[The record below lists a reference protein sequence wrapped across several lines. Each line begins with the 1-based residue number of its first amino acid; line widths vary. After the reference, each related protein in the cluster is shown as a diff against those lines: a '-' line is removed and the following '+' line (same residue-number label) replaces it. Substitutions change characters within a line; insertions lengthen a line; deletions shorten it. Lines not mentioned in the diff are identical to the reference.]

1 MMKGVNN
8 LKDVTELL
16 SERYSVRFTWAE
28 KQLIAQLA
36 EAHGMKPTALI
47 RDVVR
52 QCLLSQ
58 EVGMDDGNELE
69 QGSPD

>member
-47 RDVVR
+47 RDVIR